1 VHVDYPTMKRTPKQS
16 YDWYRGLV
24 AGEHK
29 VE

>member
-1 VHVDYPTMKRTPKQS
+1 VDFPTQKRTPKQS

-29 VE
+29 GE